1 MFNRRGLRRALLAA
15 SAVLAVSG
23 APFAVAHAQSDPGY
37 FIPKPAEQAAP
48 GPATPRGRRGRVA
61 PAPMQAPIEAP
72 LAPPPGADPGDQGS
86 GELTEAQLQ
95 AQAAKLPQPPAPALP
110 PLVSAFYEVTAT
122 GDAVKVSTVGQ
133 GGTLPSPLAADTT
146 YYLIKGANN
155 EIQLAT
161 SAANATAGTAVALDN
176 TGAGTLRVTV
186 PLAHN
191 GQANIYNDFKVTQ
204 PSTLKLLPGGFAPP
218 PPVVGVLGVPDVMH
232 LSNAAQA
239 VQSVIGARKEKLQA
253 EVQRAQQTWQELKQ
267 ALQADAPKLTRDQAV
282 SRERALIDRVNSDRR
297 RLQDKNRIIQE
308 AGQVALGKIER
319 TLIGIIRQ
327 VAESRGMNLVLH
339 RSQVAL
345 NVQEFDITEAVA
357 LQLNK
362 ALPTVQIP
370 PDGVDPATLPKDWGT
385 PVATPVAAH

>member
-1 MFNRRGLRRALLAA
+1 MLAEFW
-15 SAVLAVSG
+15 LC
-23 APFAVAHAQSDPGY
+23 
-37 FIPKPAEQAAP
+37 
-48 GPATPRGRRGRVA
+48 
-61 PAPMQAPIEAP
+61 
-72 LAPPPGADPGDQGS
+72 
-86 GELTEAQLQ
+86 
-95 AQAAKLPQPPAPALP
+95 
-110 PLVSAFYEVTAT
+110 
-122 GDAVKVSTVGQ
+122 
-133 GGTLPSPLAADTT
+133 
-146 YYLIKGANN
+146 
-155 EIQLAT
+155 
-161 SAANATAGTAVALDN
+161 
-176 TGAGTLRVTV
+176 
-186 PLAHN
+186 
-191 GQANIYNDFKVTQ
+191 
-204 PSTLKLLPGGFAPP
+204 TLKLLPGGFAPP

-308 AGQVALGKIER
+308 AGQVALGQIER